1 MKTLFEFETEPFQFS
16 PAGRTALATSATE
29 EAEFN
34 LLQFP
39 QSVLKA
45 IGNGLESV
53 ALRLAIALNY
63 RDENQ
68 LSNLI
73 FFARHPERMGRALA
87 KGEPN
92 FDDLSREWIQIRN
105 TLVRPLLSG
114 PVTPTP
120 SHTGTTTPSG
130 GTASAPPVEGP
141 YSGITGSACP
151 SGRGKCWKGAKSR
164 DIVDSDAPWNKE
176 SNRSAANYARVLDYF
191 NVGTCQTKA
200 SCLKVEN
207 PRYRRTATS
216 TYCNIYV
223 HDVTRA
229 LWASIP
235 HWVRNPAQK
244 KPPVGWNELN
254 ANATVSWMSKN
265 AQSAGWV
272 QLTDLICKSFY
283 DAAVSGRK
291 VSLNSVPAGVA
302 AVAGRITTFHHADLN
317 LLKQPSYVSQQFA
330 NAGLPAVIVWANPKA
345 RSPGHVAMVRPETPS
360 LRGRTHSKGRFMPRS
375 AQAGGRN
382 FENDL
387 ASWIVTATSAK
398 FYVHA

>member
-16 PAGRTALATSATE
+16 PAGRTALAASATE
-29 EAEFN
+29 EAESTPFN
-34 LLQFP
+34 SAVGP
-39 QSVLKA
+39 Q
-45 IGNGLESV
+45 GDRNGLESV

-87 KGEPN
+87 TGEPN
-92 FDDLSREWIQIRN
+92 FGDLSREWIQIRN
-105 TLVRPLLSG
+105 TLVRPLLAG
-114 PVTPTP
+114 PVTPIP

-141 YSGITGSACP
+141 YSGITGGACP
-151 SGRGKCWKGAKSR
+151 KGRGKCWKGAKSR

-200 SCLKVEN
+200 SCLLVEN

-235 HWVRNPAQK
+235 HWVRNPAR
-244 KPPVGWNELN
+244 GNLRW
-254 ANATVSWMSKN
+254 AGMS
-265 AQSAGWV
+265 
-272 QLTDLICKSFY
+272 
-283 DAAVSGRK
+283 
-291 VSLNSVPAGVA
+291 
-302 AVAGRITTFHHADLN
+302 
-317 LLKQPSYVSQQFA
+317 
-330 NAGLPAVIVWANPKA
+330 
-345 RSPGHVAMVRPETPS
+345 
-360 LRGRTHSKGRFMPRS
+360 
-375 AQAGGRN
+375 
-382 FENDL
+382 
-387 ASWIVTATSAK
+387 
-398 FYVHA
+398 